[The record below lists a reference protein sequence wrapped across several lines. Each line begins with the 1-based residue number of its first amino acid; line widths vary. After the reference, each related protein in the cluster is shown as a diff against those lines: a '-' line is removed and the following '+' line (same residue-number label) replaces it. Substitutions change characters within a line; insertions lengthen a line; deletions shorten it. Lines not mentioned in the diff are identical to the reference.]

1 MSDFATTTTLDKNNN
16 VSVSSSSVYEVE
28 EKIDNFNQDSTTID
42 YSYYSATDREK
53 YPEFMKSFEKA
64 LNWAELLNK
73 EQIMDFIFNNVGLL
87 ELIQNV
93 EPIIKE
99 HFPEN
104 SFGLEYEDDPE
115 ISSLNKLVLY
125 VKGEESSFDEDW
137 EEVKKVNR
145 EIRRLSLYDDSVKRL
160 FSVDLW

>member
-1 MSDFATTTTLDKNNN
+1 MNNTATTTT
-16 VSVSSSSVYEVE
+16 YEVE
-28 EKIDNFNQDSTTID
+28 DINNFNQKSETVDD
-42 YSYYSATDREK
+42 SYYSATDMEK
-53 YPEFMKSFEKA
+53 YPEFIESFKESLTWVELFNEK
-64 LNWAELLNK
+64 
-73 EQIMDFIFNNVGLL
+73 QIMHFVFKNPGLL
-87 ELIQNV
+87 ELIKNV

-104 SFGLEYEDDPE
+104 SFGLEFEEDPE

-145 EIRRLSLYDDSVKRL
+145 EIRKLSFYGDSAKRL